1 MCYLLTNLYPT
12 KSSITLDKIKL
23 FAIWTTT
30 HPTIE
35 ACGKWLLRIAVDTS
49 FLAPFVCQHYSVDHG
64 HGSLNQ
70 ICLHWTTFRF
80 VYDSGHC
87 QLHNFR
93 LFDVEPDWMCLY
105 LTPKMK
111 SQVANPYCFWSNCSH
126 TKSAFVICTSNP
138 RLDCYFVQR
147 NPKAQNEEAFCI
159 TDLINSS
166 LLANHHTSLG
176 TSLLHFGRF

>member
-1 MCYLLTNLYPT
+1 MYYLLTNLYPT

-23 FAIWTTT
+23 WTTT

-35 ACGKWLLRIAVDTS
+35 ACGKWLVRIAVDTS
-49 FLAPFVCQHYSVDHG
+49 FLALFVCQHYSVDHG

-70 ICLHWTTFRF
+70 ICLHWTTFQS

-87 QLHNFR
+87 QLHNS
-93 LFDVEPDWMCLY
+93 DY
-105 LTPKMK
+105 LTLNTWLDVSLPHPKNEMSSCQSDQTVLIPNQPLLFAPAILGLIAILYK
-111 SQVANPYCFWSNCSH
+111 EIQ
-126 TKSAFVICTSNP
+126 
-138 RLDCYFVQR
+138 
-147 NPKAQNEEAFCI
+147 KAQNEEAFCI